1 MRLPRW
7 AAARLRRRFG
17 PSRAGLQQD
26 IDGLRA
32 EVDRLEIKLAERT
45 ARVALVEGWNARA
58 NAECREAH
66 QLRKAAE
73 KAGRQIRYE
82 AAQEVRRIQREVI
95 DSLLL
100 VEPSPSGDC
109 IKTRLHTKQEGLD
122 FAETLAERMGM
133 KPTDFGV
140 YKCQRCPRHPATT
153 ERFWHVGNKDP
164 QLKTASRAEAGR
176 EYWRA
181 HDDGRTIGQMVSP
194 EVMARLRS
202 VQ

>member
-1 MRLPRW
+1 MKLPRW
-7 AAARLRRRFG
+7 VAARLHKRFG
-17 PSRAGLQQD
+17 PSRVELQQG

-32 EVDRLEIKLAERT
+32 EIDSLEVKLAERT

-66 QLRKAAE
+66 QLRKTAE

-100 VEPSPSGDC
+100 VEPSPNGDC

-133 KPTDFGV
+133 KPADFGV

-164 QLKTASRAEAGR
+164 QLKAASQAGAGLEHR
-176 EYWRA
+176 QA
-181 HDDGRTIGQMVSP
+181 HCDGRTIGQMVSP

>member
-17 PSRAGLQQD
+17 PSRSELQQD

-32 EVDRLEIKLAERT
+32 EITRLEAKLAERT
-45 ARVALVEGWNARA
+45 ARVTLVEGWNARA
-58 NAECREAH
+58 NAGCREAH

-122 FAETLAERMGM
+122 FAETLAERMG
-133 KPTDFGV
+133 DEAHGL
-140 YKCQRCPRHPATT
+140 RCLQVSAMPATSGDHGAVLARREQRPT
-153 ERFWHVGNKDP
+153 VKDS
-164 QLKTASRAEAGR
+164 QQSRGR
-176 EYWRA
+176 
-181 HDDGRTIGQMVSP
+181 
-194 EVMARLRS
+194 ARILESSRRR
-202 VQ
+202 

>member
-1 MRLPRW
+1 MKLPDW
-7 AAARLRRRFG
+7 VAARLHWRFG
-17 PSRAGLQQD
+17 PSRSELQQD

-32 EVDRLEIKLAERT
+32 EITRLEVKLAERT

-95 DSLLL
+95 DTLIL
-100 VEPSPSGDC
+100 VEPSSSADC
-109 IKTRLHTKQEGLD
+109 TKTRLHTKQEGLD

-133 KPTDFGV
+133 NPTDFSV
-140 YKCQRCPRHPATT
+140 YKCLQVSAMPATP
-153 ERFWHVGNKDP
+153 G
-164 QLKTASRAEAGR
+164 
-176 EYWRA
+176 
-181 HDDGRTIGQMVSP
+181 DDGAVLARRKQRPTAEGGKSGRGRTGTPASS
-194 EVMARLRS
+194 LRR
-202 VQ
+202 